1 MKNETT
7 TSADTGIH
15 SEAFLR
21 DLMRR
26 QFRLSAACASAFV
39 LGLFG
44 LPLLNYYAPSFMDQ
58 RVGGFTLSWLLLGVL
73 FLPVVWAI
81 AWVFIRRSIALE
93 REEASSGLAAE
104 RALAQKSGD
113 KRKP

>member
-1 MKNETT
+1 MKTETT
-7 TSADTGIH
+7 STADSGIH

-44 LPLLNYYAPSFMDQ
+44 LPLLNYYAPDLMAQ
-58 RVGGFTLSWLLLGVL
+58 RVAGFTLSWLLLGVL
-73 FLPVVWAI
+73 FLPLVWAI

-93 REEASSGLAAE
+93 REEASAGLAAE
-104 RALAQKSGD
+104 RALSQQNNAKSN
-113 KRKP
+113 R